1 MDHVAILRNAIVKK
15 KNKILAILFTFFFGF
30 WGWLYTYHVDKK
42 KFWITFILL
51 VVGVITARMGVGLL
65 LLCGVIIMNSYAFI
79 KACIRDKEFFDNYK

>member
-42 KFWITFILL
+42 SF
-51 VVGVITARMGVGLL
+51 G
-65 LLCGVIIMNSYAFI
+65 
-79 KACIRDKEFFDNYK
+79 